1 MYTTLNKIRS
11 HLPCEK
17 GWKTLLKSLGKT
29 EADDEPLSLLQ
40 VLESNGLFDAL
51 WCIRAVDGF
60 ESEKQLLA
68 VAFAREVEHMLQDSR
83 LLNAINVAE
92 KHAKGLATKM
102 ELKEAWYSARAAHI
116 AGLAMDTLYTMYT
129 MRYATLVTRASAMG
143 ADFAVYDTV
152 YYVVAATCDAALKK
166 LDAIFRTFL
175 ERTISGE

>member
-29 EADDEPLSLLQ
+29 EADDEPLPLLQ
-40 VLESNGLFDAL
+40 ILESNGLFDAL

-116 AGLAMDTLYTMYT
+116 AGLAMDTSYTMI
-129 MRYATLVTRASAMG
+129 YATAVARASAMG
-143 ADFAVYDTV
+143 ADFAAYDTA
-152 YYVVAATCDAALKK
+152 YYVAAATRNATLKK

>member
-29 EADDEPLSLLQ
+29 EADDEPLPLLQ
-40 VLESNGLFDAL
+40 ILESNGLFDAL

-116 AGLAMDTLYTMYT
+116 AAT
-129 MRYATLVTRASAMG
+129 YAPVRAARASAMG
-143 ADFAVYDTV
+143 ADFAAYDTA
-152 YYVVAATCDAALKK
+152 YYVAAATRNAALKK

>member
-1 MYTTLNKIRS
+1 MYTTLNDIRAFN
-11 HLPCEK
+11 PCKE

-29 EADDEPLSLLQ
+29 EADDEPLPLLQ
-40 VLESNGLFDAL
+40 ILESNGLFDAL

-92 KHAKGLATKM
+92 KHAKSLATKM
-102 ELKEAWYSARAAHI
+102 ELKEAWYSAHAANT
-116 AGLAMDTLYTMYT
+116 AGIAMDTLCT
-129 MRYATLVTRASAMG
+129 MRYAAEAARASAMG
-143 ADFAVYDTV
+143 ADFAAYDTAC
-152 YYVVAATCDAALKK
+152 YVAVATRNATLKK

>member
-29 EADDEPLSLLQ
+29 EADDEPLPLLQ
-40 VLESNGLFDAL
+40 ILESNGLFDAL

-116 AGLAMDTLYTMYT
+116 AELNMNTSYT
-129 MRYATLVTRASAMG
+129 MRYATAVARASAMG
-143 ADFAVYDTV
+143 ADFAAHDTA
-152 YYVVAATCDAALKK
+152 YYVAAATRNAALKK

>member
-1 MYTTLNKIRS
+1 MYTTLNDIRAFN
-11 HLPCEK
+11 PCKE

-29 EADDEPLSLLQ
+29 EADDEPLPLLQ
-40 VLESNGLFDAL
+40 ILESNGLFDAL

-116 AGLAMDTLYTMYT
+116 AELNMNTSYT
-129 MRYATLVTRASAMG
+129 MRYATAVARASAMG
-143 ADFAVYDTV
+143 ADFAAYDTA
-152 YYVVAATCDAALKK
+152 YYVAAATRNATLKK

>member
-29 EADDEPLSLLQ
+29 EADDEPLPLLQ
-40 VLESNGLFDAL
+40 ILESNGLFDAL

-116 AGLAMDTLYTMYT
+116 AGLAMDTSYT
-129 MRYATLVTRASAMG
+129 MRYATAVARASAMG
-143 ADFAVYDTV
+143 ADFAPYDTA
-152 YYVVAATCDAALKK
+152 YYVAAATRNAALKK